1 MAKYNSYHSQ
11 VKICYSLGLEK
22 ELLPKAFTKDIPRST
37 YFQWRQT
44 PSDKYLGS
52 EFAHKI
58 DGDLEN
64 IKLILDEK
72 LRLLTSAYFSFCR
85 LYIVLINFIGRKKMK
100 MFIKQNRD
108 LVVLLIERLPD
119 FAPKSVFYKFFFLN
133 AISYGQ
139 MKAFYQAGCK
149 NSPIGICFQRK
160 PNQVSY
166 KELLELK
173 KMLLRKKYRSWSS
186 SAVWAKAV
194 RLGKVSMSRTTW
206 YHYAR
211 MLKLNVTRKTY
222 KAKRKD
228 VSVRA
233 TRPNEIWH
241 MDVSQYVT
249 IDNVKFYIYTVVDN
263 FSRKI
268 LAYDYSKKL
277 SAAIRVKSLRR
288 AVEEQFG
295 VCLNEDKEDTKIN
308 ETNVLNL
315 IVDGGSENNNKT
327 VHNFIKDCHIDIDKK
342 IALKDI
348 SEAKK
353 FLKTLFRRNYTISIW
368 TLILSVLTMPTNSIL
383 PMKFISILKSK
394 EQDPIFLKPD
404 RKGLKPIEIIVAKSL
419 RRWHNR
425 DL

>member
-1 MAKYNSYHSQ
+1 MSKYNTYHSQ

-22 ELLPKAFTKDIPRST
+22 ELLPKAFAKDIPRST

-85 LYIVLINFIGRKKMK
+85 LYIVLLNFIGRKKMK

-108 LVVLLIERLPD
+108 LVVHLLERLPD
-119 FAPKSVFYKFFFLN
+119 FVDKSIFYKFFFLN

-173 KMLLRKKYRSWSS
+173 RMLLRKRHRSWSS
-186 SAVWAKAV
+186 SAVWTKAV

-211 MLKLNVTRKTY
+211 MLNLNVTRKTY
-222 KAKRKD
+222 EAKRK
-228 VSVRA
+228 
-233 TRPNEIWH
+233 
-241 MDVSQYVT
+241 
-249 IDNVKFYIYTVVDN
+249 
-263 FSRKI
+263 
-268 LAYDYSKKL
+268 
-277 SAAIRVKSLRR
+277 
-288 AVEEQFG
+288 
-295 VCLNEDKEDTKIN
+295 
-308 ETNVLNL
+308 
-315 IVDGGSENNNKT
+315 
-327 VHNFIKDCHIDIDKK
+327 
-342 IALKDI
+342 
-348 SEAKK
+348 
-353 FLKTLFRRNYTISIW
+353 
-368 TLILSVLTMPTNSIL
+368 
-383 PMKFISILKSK
+383 
-394 EQDPIFLKPD
+394 
-404 RKGLKPIEIIVAKSL
+404 
-419 RRWHNR
+419 
-425 DL
+425 

>member
-1 MAKYNSYHSQ
+1 M
-11 VKICYSLGLEK
+11 
-22 ELLPKAFTKDIPRST
+22 LPKTFTKDIPRST

-108 LVVLLIERLPD
+108 LVVNLMERLPEFVD
-119 FAPKSVFYKFFFLN
+119 KSIFYKFFFLN

-222 KAKRKD
+222 KAKRKE

-233 TRPNEIWH
+233 TQPNEIWH
-241 MDVSQYVT
+241 MDVSQYIT
-249 IDNVKFYIYTVVDN
+249 ADKVKFYIYTVVDN

-288 AVEEQFG
+288 AAEEQFE
-295 VCLNEDKEDTKIN
+295 VNFDKIN
-308 ETNVLNL
+308 KTKPSLNL

-327 VHNFIKDCHIDIDKK
+327 VHDFIRNAHIDIDKK
-342 IALKDI
+342 IALKDVTYSNNMVENPFKTMKSKYFRGKEI
-348 SEAKK
+348 IESTFAQELHHFVQDFNSERPHYAHELYTPDEVHLNPEIKGTRPDLAQARQK
-353 FLKTLFRRNYTISIW
+353 RLETNRNYCCKAFK
-368 TLILSVLTMPTNSIL
+368 V
-383 PMKFISILKSK
+383 
-394 EQDPIFLKPD
+394 
-404 RKGLKPIEIIVAKSL
+404 VA
-419 RRWHNR
+419 
-425 DL
+425 